1 MKKNKLKLDELKIDS
16 FVTAEKEHN
25 KLKGGTITITIT
37 FFFVSDDCPGD
48 TEWSCGS
55 DCSMSA

>member
-1 MKKNKLKLDELKIDS
+1 MKKNKLKLDELKVNS
-16 FVTAEKEHN
+16 FTTTEKEQN
-25 KLKGGTITITIT
+25 KLKGGTIITLTI
-37 FFFVSDDCPGD
+37 FFLEMDGPGD

>member
-1 MKKNKLKLDELKIDS
+1 MKKNKLKLDELKVNS
-16 FVTAEKEHN
+16 FVTTDKESN
-25 KLKGGTITITIT
+25 QIKGGTIITIT
-37 FFFVSDDCPGD
+37 TLFTLIDGPDD